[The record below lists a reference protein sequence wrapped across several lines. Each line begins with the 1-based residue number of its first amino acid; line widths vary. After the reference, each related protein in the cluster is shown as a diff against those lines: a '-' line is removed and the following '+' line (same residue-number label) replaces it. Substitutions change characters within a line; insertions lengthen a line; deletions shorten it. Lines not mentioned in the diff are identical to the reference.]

1 MLNASISGRF
11 GPTAVRQRWRRA
23 GVRLAV
29 FTLIRPMRFS
39 NHEFVNPLSTRA
51 SWFGQ
56 VRIVDYNGNLLRL
69 LDYARGIVR
78 IAKSI
83 TGMHPD
89 AVT

>member
-1 MLNASISGRF
+1 M
-11 GPTAVRQRWRRA
+11 
-23 GVRLAV
+23 RL
-29 FTLIRPMRFS
+29 S
-39 NHEFVNPLSTRA
+39 NHEFVNQFSTGA
-51 SWFGQ
+51 GWFGR

-69 LDYARGIVR
+69 LVHARGIVR